1 MFHHFWRNMFELA
14 ELKHHPANSQRWAR
28 WLCCET
34 RWTFTRSRLDFKTA
48 WKLNVKPEKMW
59 LQKMG
64 QKVTFFW
71 GAFFCLYPLHR
82 KKKTLFWGRCCI
94 EEDSFPKTLENIHQT
109 SAPMRFDQISKNQD
123 LGRCYV
129 FFVVV
134 LLRWFL
140 IWCCDDF
147 HDDLFVVLLDDF
159 DCNLMCQK
167 SRQGRISAKGSLP
180 AEWLNSRLVGS
191 FWGDGNPAMNRVN
204 SAGRGSTQQVRGQLS
219 R

>member
-1 MFHHFWRNMFELA
+1 MFELA
-14 ELKHHPANSQRWAR
+14 WLKHHPTNSQRWAR

-48 WKLNVKPEKMW
+48 WKLNVNPEKIW

-64 QKVTFFW
+64 QKVTFFL
-71 GAFFCLYPLHR
+71 GCFLCCILYIEKNP
-82 KKKTLFWGRCCI
+82 LFWGDVVLRRTHFAKLWKI
-94 EEDSFPKTLENIHQT
+94 FIKLQLLWGLIKSRRIKIWADV
-109 SAPMRFDQISKNQD
+109 M
-123 LGRCYV
+123 
-129 FFVVV
+129 FFFVV

-167 SRQGRISAKGSLP
+167 KESQGRISGSGIVTCYMVEL
-180 AEWLNSRLVGS
+180 
-191 FWGDGNPAMNRVN
+191 
-204 SAGRGSTQQVRGQLS
+204 
-219 R
+219 